1 MATTHTIR
9 TVGCV
14 PAHFVARKKTRGRQ
28 GNVGYHRAPL
38 IHGEVEQK
46 IDEFMLYSDD
56 EEEEEENDIEEEESA
71 RDGGGYIA
79 LGGMPLHNPPPSA
92 NNNNNNNQHNNASS
106 ALCSGSAP
114 SSASSLFLLKRKQSF
129 IQRYQPLS
137 RNFAD
142 YVLTRSRGCGR
153 LEHQHINEEF
163 GTRHMLTTGMFKE
176 RPIPLN
182 RINKVFCSQWLSDH
196 QIAMGTKCN
205 KLMVYDVNTRQ
216 MDVIP
221 SLRSP
226 EQARPPEQQQ
236 CGIHSIEINPS
247 RTLLATGALNSNDI
261 AVYRLPTLDPVCVGD
276 RAHKDWIFDMCWLDD
291 QFLVSGSRDTHLA
304 LWKVD
309 DDSER
314 AGEAGGLPNYHQI
327 RPVRVKK
334 CNGAEKVRAVIFNP
348 SYSEVVALSLNAYV
362 HVWDANR
369 FVQKMSRK
377 LPHSMENVCL
387 TCKEDSSLYA
397 IGSKSHTT
405 LLDPRTLHHVRKVNA
420 RITGCGIRSVSFHGE
435 ILTIGTGV
443 GAIMFF
449 DMRAGKYME
458 STMNSGR
465 AVVLKSTK
473 GWVSADDQ
481 YHDVFHNVEY
491 TPAIYTHCYDW
502 SGMRL
507 FTAGGPLP
515 ASLKGNYAA
524 LWC

>member
-1 MATTHTIR
+1 MR
-9 TVGCV
+9 TVGRLPAKFV
-14 PAHFVARKKTRGRQ
+14 PRKKLRTKPA
-28 GNVGYHRAPL
+28 NINYHRVAL
-38 IHGEVEQK
+38 IHGEPEHK
-46 IDEFMLYSDD
+46 IDEFMLYSD
-56 EEEEEENDIEEEESA
+56 EEEEEEEQECDEEENA

-79 LGGMPLHNPPPSA
+79 LGGIPHHPS
-92 NNNNNNNQHNNASS
+92 HTHHV
-106 ALCSGSAP
+106 P
-114 SSASSLFLLKRKQSF
+114 RRKQSF
-129 IQRYQPLS
+129 AQKYLPLS

-153 LEHQHINEEF
+153 LEHQQINEEF
-163 GTRHMLTTGMFKE
+163 GTRHMLATGMFKE

-216 MDVIP
+216 MDIIP
-221 SLRSP
+221 SLLSSDLH
-226 EQARPPEQQQ
+226 RPPEQQ
-236 CGIHSIEINPS
+236 CGIHSIEVNPS
-247 RTLLATGALNSNDI
+247 RTLLATGAFCSNDI
-261 AVYRLPTLDPVCVGD
+261 AVYRLPTLDPVCVGEK
-276 RAHKDWIFDMCWLDD
+276 AHSDWIFDMCWLDD
-291 QFLVSGSRDTHLA
+291 QFLVSGSRDTRLA
-304 LWKVD
+304 LWRVD
-309 DDSER
+309 EDLEGPR
-314 AGEAGGLPNYHQI
+314 ENTTLPNYGHI
-327 RPVRVKK
+327 KAVRVKK

-348 SYSEVVALSLNAYV
+348 NYVEIVALSLNAYL

-377 LPHSMENVCL
+377 LPHAMENVCL
-387 TCKEDSSLYA
+387 TRKEDSSLYA
-397 IGSKSHTT
+397 VGSKSHTT
-405 LLDPRTLHHVRKVNA
+405 LLDPRTLHYVRKVNA
-420 RITGCGIRSVSFHGE
+420 RITGCGIRSVSFHGD

-443 GAIMFF
+443 GAIMFY

>member
-1 MATTHTIR
+1 MFGNLSMATTHTIR
-9 TVGCV
+9 TVGSIPAKYV
-14 PAHFVARKKTRGRQ
+14 PRKRPRSRPSSVGCHRVAL
-28 GNVGYHRAPL
+28 V
-38 IHGEVEQK
+38 HGEHEQK
-46 IDEFMLYSDD
+46 VDEFVIYSDED
-56 EEEEEENDIEEEESA
+56 EDAEDENDGEEDENS

-79 LGGMPLHNPPPSA
+79 LGGVPHHAAHSY
-92 NNNNNNNQHNNASS
+92 HHS
-106 ALCSGSAP
+106 
-114 SSASSLFLLKRKQSF
+114 FRRKRSF
-129 IQRYQPLS
+129 MQKYQPVS
-137 RNFAD
+137 HSFAD
-142 YVLTRSRGCGR
+142 YVLARSQGHCR
-153 LEHQHINEEF
+153 LEHQNVNEEF
-163 GTRHMLTTGMFKE
+163 GTRHMLTTGMFRE
-176 RPIPLN
+176 RPIPLD

-216 MDVIP
+216 MDIIP
-221 SLRSP
+221 SLRSM
-226 EQARPPEQQQ
+226 EAMRPPDQP

-247 RTLLATGALNSNDI
+247 RTLLATGALNSHDV
-261 AVYRLPTLDPVCVGD
+261 AVYRLPTLDPVCVGEK
-276 RAHKDWIFDMCWLDD
+276 AHSDWIFDMCWLDD
-291 QFLVSGSRDTHLA
+291 QFLVSGSRDTRLA
-304 LWKVD
+304 LWKID
-309 DDSER
+309 DETDKSDTNN
-314 AGEAGGLPNYHQI
+314 LPNYGHI
-327 RPVRVKK
+327 KPVKVKQ
-334 CNGAEKVRAVIFNP
+334 CSGAEKVRAVIFNP
-348 SYSEVVALSLNAYV
+348 NLVEIVALSLNAYV

-369 FVQKMSRK
+369 FAQKMSKK
-377 LPHSMENVCL
+377 LPHAMENVCL
-387 TCKEDSSLYA
+387 TRKEDSSLYA

-405 LLDPRTLHHVRKVNA
+405 LLDPRTLHYVKKVNA
-420 RITGCGIRSVSFHGE
+420 RITGCGIRSVSFHGDV
-435 ILTIGTGV
+435 LTIGTGV
-443 GAIMFF
+443 GAIMFY